1 MTTESSSQTGIV
13 LIDPYNDFLHHD
25 GKLNPAVRESLTTT
39 DTNKHLKTL
48 VDAARELRIPIF
60 YAMHQEW
67 KEGNYQ
73 GWGHLSTSNSRLN
86 MAKAFEKGT
95 WGAEFL
101 EGLEPDVLGNGDVV
115 ASKHWNSSGFA
126 NTDLNY
132 QLRQRGI
139 THLVMTGMVA
149 NTCLE
154 STARDA
160 RELGF
165 HVTLLSDGTAGFTG
179 PQKDAA
185 TDLIWPLI
193 VEKVMKV
200 DEWVKEARQ
209 GQS

>member
-1 MTTESSSQTGIV
+1 MATQSSSQTGIV

-48 VDAARELRIPIF
+48 VDAARDLHIPIF

-73 GWGHLSTSNSRLN
+73 GWSHLSTSNSRLN

-95 WGAEFL
+95 WGQSFWKAL
-101 EGLEPDVLGNGDVV
+101 SQMCLAMGI
-115 ASKHWNSSGFA
+115 GFV

-139 THLVMTGMVA
+139 THLVMAGMVA

-179 PQKDAA
+179 AQKDAA

-209 GQS
+209 SQS